1 MTLFCCS
8 CCFALTFRR
17 SAVHTL
23 KPFCQLSLALSDAS
37 SFSSFVRSLMSRTKS
52 LICSPFPH
60 SVQCFRPRKKLGV
73 RQRTT
78 NRKSRGERERERE
91 EMHKHIHLS
100 SEIIVVVVVVG
111 REKNVLTHV
120 EGTSCGLACALVPP
134 TPLGSRG
141 PPVVRH

>member
-1 MTLFCCS
+1 M
-8 CCFALTFRR
+8 
-17 SAVHTL
+17 
-23 KPFCQLSLALSDAS
+23 
-37 SFSSFVRSLMSRTKS
+37 
-52 LICSPFPH
+52 
-60 SVQCFRPRKKLGV
+60 GV

-78 NRKSRGERERERE
+78 NRKSRGERERERERERE